1 MGQLETAAIARRA
14 GVDEAFVRRLTE
26 LGLVPTDPAGHVDES
41 HVRRIQ
47 LLEVLDARGL
57 SLDGLAT
64 MVRGNVY
71 TLEFLD
77 AATYN
82 AFSPLTDET
91 FARVSERTSIP
102 LELLLSVREATGG
115 TRATAEDLVR
125 EDELAIIPL
134 VEFQFNQGFRALA
147 IERGLRVYGE
157 SLRRI
162 AESEGEWWRSE
173 ITEPM
178 FARGLTEED
187 LGRHA
192 AEITPRLGVVSV
204 DALLA
209 IYRAQ
214 QRHVWTGNVVTAM
227 GAALE
232 RAGLQKPVDR
242 TPTMCFLDIT
252 GYTRLTH
259 ERGDAAAAQL
269 AEHLS
274 RMVQRTSTQHG
285 GRPVKWLG
293 DGVMLY
299 FPDPGLA
306 VVAAL
311 DMVSGVAEAGLP
323 PAHVGLHAGPVL
335 LQQGDYYGQTV
346 NLASRIGEYAR
357 PGEVLVSQAVV
368 DAAAEAPVSF
378 RPIGPVEFK
387 GALEAIDLYV
397 AARR

>member
-14 GVDEAFVRRLTE
+14 GVGEGFVRRLTE

-102 LELLLSVREATGG
+102 LELVLSVREATGG
-115 TRATAEDLVR
+115 TRATADDLVR

-162 AESEGEWWRSE
+162 AESEGEWWRS
-173 ITEPM
+173 
-178 FARGLTEED
+178 
-187 LGRHA
+187 
-192 AEITPRLGVVSV
+192 
-204 DALLA
+204 
-209 IYRAQ
+209 
-214 QRHVWTGNVVTAM
+214 
-227 GAALE
+227 
-232 RAGLQKPVDR
+232 
-242 TPTMCFLDIT
+242 
-252 GYTRLTH
+252 
-259 ERGDAAAAQL
+259 
-269 AEHLS
+269 
-274 RMVQRTSTQHG
+274 
-285 GRPVKWLG
+285 
-293 DGVMLY
+293 
-299 FPDPGLA
+299 
-306 VVAAL
+306 
-311 DMVSGVAEAGLP
+311 
-323 PAHVGLHAGPVL
+323 
-335 LQQGDYYGQTV
+335 
-346 NLASRIGEYAR
+346 
-357 PGEVLVSQAVV
+357 
-368 DAAAEAPVSF
+368 
-378 RPIGPVEFK
+378 
-387 GALEAIDLYV
+387 
-397 AARR
+397 